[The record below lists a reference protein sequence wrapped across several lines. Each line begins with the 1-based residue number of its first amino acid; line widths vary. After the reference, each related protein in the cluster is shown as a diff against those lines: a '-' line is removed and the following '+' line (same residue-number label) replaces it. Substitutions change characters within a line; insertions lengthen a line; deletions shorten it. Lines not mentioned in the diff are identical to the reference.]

1 MILYTNTK
9 SEFRRKTRGGGDLL
23 WITERIVQSSPALRV
38 SIYIRCRDQ
47 SGINTAGGED
57 IKIA

>member
-9 SEFRRKTRGGGDLL
+9 SEFRRKTCGEVLL
-23 WITERIVQSSPALRV
+23 RITERIVQSSPALRV
-38 SIYIRCRDQ
+38 SVYIRCKDQ
-47 SGINTAGGED
+47 SGINAAGGED